1 MIFSQWFFSQMRFLV
16 SLLVYRLSLGFSKKS
31 FFDFIET
38 HAIGPLDQSDHEIF
52 VTNLKLSFLIGRED
66 QFIFRDEMKKS
77 FFFEKPETVAKE
89 DHGWDM
95 TEIHRRWN
103 IERT

>member
-77 FFFEKPETVAKE
+77 FFLKNQRQLRKKATV
-89 DHGWDM
+89 G
-95 TEIHRRWN
+95 I
-103 IERT
+103 

>member
-66 QFIFRDEMKKS
+66 QFIFRDEMKKV
-77 FFFEKPETVAKE
+77 FFLKNQRQLRKKATV
-89 DHGWDM
+89 G
-95 TEIHRRWN
+95 I
-103 IERT
+103 